1 MTIKLDKKDWRII
14 YELCENSRIS
24 RTQLAR
30 KLSMNKNT
38 VEYRIQRLLK
48 IGIIKSFFMSVNL
61 YSLGYYNYNLL
72 IKVKKDSRE
81 FIDFLVNSPHTLVVE
96 PFVGEWHL
104 LVEIAVKKN
113 EEMYELIEKMKEKF
127 SDIIDNY
134 ELHPTLYS
142 IKLEQLPF
150 EIPDIGKPQ
159 KIEFENKKRDYDE
172 KDMDI
177 LKELTCDSTMSFV
190 DLGNKLDM
198 TYETVS
204 LRVKRM
210 IKEGIIQKFSSQIMF
225 YLLGYEFYF
234 VMVTLRHLS
243 SERESAFR
251 RYISSSNNIRYAFVS
266 ASEQKVFM
274 YYLSKNAEDLNVF
287 LQNMNN
293 EFYDIIFSQT
303 FLVSTGL
310 YKYKLLPVSDK

>member
-190 DLGNKLDM
+190 DLGN
-198 TYETVS
+198 
-204 LRVKRM
+204 
-210 IKEGIIQKFSSQIMF
+210 
-225 YLLGYEFYF
+225 
-234 VMVTLRHLS
+234 
-243 SERESAFR
+243 
-251 RYISSSNNIRYAFVS
+251 
-266 ASEQKVFM
+266 
-274 YYLSKNAEDLNVF
+274 
-287 LQNMNN
+287 
-293 EFYDIIFSQT
+293 
-303 FLVSTGL
+303 
-310 YKYKLLPVSDK
+310 